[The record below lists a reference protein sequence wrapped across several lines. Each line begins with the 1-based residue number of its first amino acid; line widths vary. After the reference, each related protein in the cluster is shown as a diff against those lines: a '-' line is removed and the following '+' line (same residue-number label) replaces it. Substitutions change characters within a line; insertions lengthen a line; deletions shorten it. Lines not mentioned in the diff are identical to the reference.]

1 VRFDLNDE
9 QRAIREAVHD
19 LCASRYAIDV
29 AQRAANESADDT
41 LWPELAKS
49 GWAGL
54 GVAQAHGG
62 QGLGVVELAL
72 VVEELAYAL
81 APAAFLGNAAA
92 GLVVAAAGSEQQQER
107 VLPGVASGERR
118 AAFGMLDARGDA
130 MLLDPDGAAVYVV
143 ASGDRALIA
152 DPGTQRP
159 ESLQSL
165 DLTRRLIKLVEVD
178 GEAMTRGVRRGV
190 DQVEVLVAAE
200 LVGVAQHALDLAL
213 EHAKQRQQFGRP
225 IGAYQAV
232 SHRCADMLI
241 EVESARSAVL
251 SAAWTADHDPD
262 GLAFAASV
270 AKALAGD
277 AAWHA
282 TASALQIHGGIGF
295 TWEHPIHLF
304 LRRAAAS
311 ARFLGGVDE
320 HLDRAAELGGLGETA
335 EQDGARSPGTE
346 LSGAA
351 RR

>member
-1 VRFDLNDE
+1 MRFDLTDE
-9 QRAIREAVHD
+9 QRAIREAVRD
-19 LCASRYAIDV
+19 LCASRYGIEA
-29 AQRAANESADDT
+29 ARRAADGAMGDA

-54 GVAQAHGG
+54 GVAEPHGG
-62 QGLGVVELAL
+62 QGLGVLELAL
-72 VVEELAYAL
+72 VVEELGYAL

-92 GLVVAAAGSEQQQER
+92 GLLVTAAGTEQQQAR

-118 AAFGMLDARGDA
+118 AAFGVLDARGDA
-130 MLLDPDGAAVYVV
+130 MLLDPDGATVFVV
-143 ASGDRALIA
+143 ANGDRAVVA
-152 DPGTQRP
+152 DPAKQRV
-159 ESLQSL
+159 ESLPSL
-165 DLTRRLIKLVEVD
+165 DLTRRLVKLIEVD
-178 GEAMTRGVRRGV
+178 GEAMTRGVQRGL

-232 SHRCADMLI
+232 SHRCADMLVA
-241 EVESARSAVL
+241 VESARSAVL
-251 SAAWTADHDPD
+251 SAAWTADHQPD
-262 GLAFAASV
+262 QLAFAASV

-282 TASALQIHGGIGF
+282 TAAALQIHGGIGF

-311 ARFLGGVDE
+311 SRFLGSVDE
-320 HLDRAAELGGLGETA
+320 HLERAAELGGLGGETTA
-335 EQDGARSPGTE
+335 PVAAE